1 MDDEDRQALVALMIE
16 HQVLKFGEFTL
27 KSGRISPYFFNL
39 GAISTGSSIA
49 SLGVAYA
56 RRISQL
62 DLTFDVLFGPAYK
75 GIPIAVATAQALA
88 EMGADV
94 GWTFSRKE
102 AKNHGEGGRFVGAP
116 LQGRVVLVDDVLT
129 VGTAVR
135 EAVGLIRA
143 AGAELTAVVIALDR
157 QELQDRADRRATAV
171 TSLQA
176 ELGIPVVSLL
186 TLQDVIEYL
195 DLKRD
200 HDKHPREVVEEIKRY
215 QKAYCVRR
223 A

>member
-157 QELQDRADRRATAV
+157 QELQDRADSRATAV